1 MYAIQFSWKLT
12 PFWLAVN
19 VECKTVTECSTEI
32 RAASYR
38 QSRWLIGPRLWG
50 GASITVTSP
59 IRQSTSQDG
68 QQNTILIVHSLDTIR
83 LWLNQL
89 MLLFQS
95 GSRLLNV
102 CVTSASFKAKY
113 ARKEVQLLMQVWVV
127 NVIICFGV
135 IAMCSKY
142 KLVLSISIISGQII
156 HWFITSL
163 KECKRC
169 CYALNLRVYSE
180 WPRRELTCKIAKKN

>member
-1 MYAIQFSWKLT
+1 MLR
-12 PFWLAVN
+12 N
-19 VECKTVTECSTEI
+19 E
-32 RAASYR
+32 R
-38 QSRWLIGPRLWG
+38 
-50 GASITVTSP
+50 
-59 IRQSTSQDG
+59 
-68 QQNTILIVHSLDTIR
+68 IL
-83 LWLNQL
+83 Q
-89 MLLFQS
+89 
-95 GSRLLNV
+95 
-102 CVTSASFKAKY
+102 AKAKY

-169 CYALNLRVYSE
+169 CYALNLRGIQWMTASGAD
-180 WPRRELTCKIAKKN
+180 LQNSKKIKSNKFVLKSNSKSNHIRPIF

>member
-1 MYAIQFSWKLT
+1 MHVRYTVQLKAY

-19 VECKTVTECSTEI
+19 VECKTVTECNTEI

-68 QQNTILIVHSLDTIR
+68 QQILSSLFIGYHSPAIKPI
-83 LWLNQL
+83 
-89 MLLFQS
+89 
-95 GSRLLNV
+95 NV
-102 CVTSASFKAKY
+102 AVSKLVPPSECLRNERILQAKAKY

-142 KLVLSISIISGQII
+142 KLVPSISIISGQII

-169 CYALNLRVYSE
+169 CYALNLRVTRTANDRVGS
-180 WPRRELTCKIAKKN
+180 WLAK

>member
-1 MYAIQFSWKLT
+1 MACATLCFTDCETWLVNSLPEYTLT
-12 PFWLAVN
+12 LHNCNIPYTPVHQ
-19 VECKTVTECSTEI
+19 SR
-32 RAASYR
+32 RAAKYYPHCSF
-38 QSRWLIGPRLWG
+38 IGYH
-50 GASITVTSP
+50 SP
-59 IRQSTSQDG
+59 AIKPINVAVSKRVPPSECLR
-68 QQNTILIVHSLDTIR
+68 NERIL
-83 LWLNQL
+83 Q
-89 MLLFQS
+89 
-95 GSRLLNV
+95 
-102 CVTSASFKAKY
+102 AKAKY

-142 KLVLSISIISGQII
+142 KLVPSISIISGQII

-180 WPRRELTCKIAKKN
+180 WPRRELTCKIAKKKLKQISLY